1 MALVRIEREPAA
13 APGPNSWDIGDDA
26 LAAAPRIPD
35 FAAEAARLRE
45 RARALREFPVSWIL
59 EFLAAAR
66 AALAGAPGPGDP
78 VLPGIAYLYYFLAGR
93 TLKGFSSRDSGAT
106 SDISTVSS
114 RSRALE
120 NG

>member
-45 RARALREFPVSWIL
+45 AARALREFSAAEIL
-59 EFLAAAR
+59 DFFNAAR
-66 AALAGAPGPGDP
+66 ATLAQSPCPGKPESS
-78 VLPGIAYLYYFLAGR
+78 GIAFLYCFLAGR
-93 TLKGFSSRDSGAT
+93 T
-106 SDISTVSS
+106 
-114 RSRALE
+114 
-120 NG
+120 